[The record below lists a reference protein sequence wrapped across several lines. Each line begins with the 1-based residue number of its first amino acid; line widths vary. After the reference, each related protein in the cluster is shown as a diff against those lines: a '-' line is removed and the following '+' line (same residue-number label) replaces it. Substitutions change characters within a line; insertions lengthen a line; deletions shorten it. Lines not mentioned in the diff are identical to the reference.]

1 MKKFLL
7 FVMAAI
13 AMVATS
19 CTKEQT
25 TTSVPLGEEVTV
37 TFTADLGAIESRA
50 IADGLKVNEVAWA
63 IYLEGAAEPLAD
75 LKGVLPINNKQG
87 VLEVRLVTGKSYD
100 LAFFAYSTENAATEQ
115 VNGVNPTPSYYAVDW
130 NTKSITVEYP
140 DGQIA
145 NDTDKRDCFW
155 HVEKGLK
162 VEGPVNET
170 FTLHRPLAQ
179 LNFGVTAEDTL
190 AAQTAGLV
198 VGESK
203 IKASTYAGFNMFTGE
218 CFDQETVE
226 YTFAQNTI
234 PDQALTVQG
243 TNYTYIGT
251 VYLLVNDKMLQDV
264 ALTIYNESDGKEIN
278 TLEYSNVPFQ
288 RNYRTNILGALLTN
302 PVKFNIIVDEAFE
315 EPDYVAKHWDGTTK
329 EVTPDA
335 EGVYNVTCPEELAW
349 IAEQVN
355 SGANDFEGKA
365 VVIPAGNE
373 AFDLNGLNNYVWT
386 PIGTAAHPFRGSF
399 HGNQVPIRNVVIK
412 TPECAGLFGCV
423 ISEGIT
429 EVSIDGITIEANH
442 YAGAVVGYAYSNIS
456 YCHVHNFNIL
466 VTPNEVVTREAAY
479 DNGDKVGGI
488 AGYVGENTGEGY
500 TLTNNIVDGG
510 TITGY
515 RDLGGI
521 AGAAYV
527 KECKSNRVTNTTITV
542 DQETNFYGKK
552 PIYTEKFVGRVL
564 GGTLGTNTSTTTLKF
579 EYKPADL
586 EWRTVKEVIA
596 YKSGAAV
603 NVQGWV
609 VATCDEDNTNGKSFV
624 ITDETGELLYVF
636 KPKTASKVGAIVRV
650 KGSMGTYGD
659 DKLTQV
665 AASSTVTTLEGTVDV
680 TYPEVNVWSPAQ
692 IEAFL
697 AKNTRTYAKIKGTLN
712 IDGSYYNVIVD
723 GVDSAK
729 KLGSIVYPN
738 KELKSILTSL
748 NGRTIIVEG
757 YAMYSNT
764 TTGTNPKT
772 YFNIIATKVE
782 EYKVATEWGV
792 VGDHNGWGATPD
804 ITMWTA
810 DNNLMFAKGVELQA
824 GKKFKIRANNEWND
838 AKNWGMS
845 TPQIVYSN
853 MKLPV
858 IVGAG
863 SQDMTVLEDGTYD
876 IYFDLK
882 NETVYLMEAGKSI
895 DTAADYEK
903 YEVPQYHN
911 HAWRLVGGF
920 NNWNPNDDE
929 YLMTLSEDNK
939 WAVITTEF
947 TADTELKFAAN
958 GGWDFNFGNGV
969 TVELGQ
975 EYPGYQGG
983 QNVKV
988 PAGKYKISLSMCDGR
1003 FKFEVPVVE
1012 VTKTITFDNKSKRTS
1027 FTTSQQ
1033 VWTENGI
1040 TLTNDK
1046 ASSTNN
1052 VADYYKPLRCY
1063 KGSNVKIEAP
1073 GKILSIVIDCSG
1085 LDAKYIDPWGTNK
1098 NKIVTITLDGTSN
1111 SYTFTKLSAQARA
1124 YKMTVTWLE

>member
-50 IADGLKVNEVAWA
+50 IADGQKVNEVAWA

-100 LAFFAYSTENAATEQ
+100 LAFFAYSTEQAASEQ

-162 VEGPVNET
+162 VEGPVNKT

-226 YTFAQNTI
+226 YTFAQNTV

-264 ALTIYNESDGKEIN
+264 AITIYNESDSKEIN
-278 TLEYSNVPFQ
+278 TLEYSNVPMQ

-329 EVTPDA
+329 EITPDA

-355 SGANDFEGKA
+355 SGANNFEGKA
-365 VVIPAGNE
+365 IVIPEENE
-373 AFDLNGLNNYVWT
+373 ALDLNGLNNYVWT
-386 PIGTAAHPFRGSF
+386 PIGTAKNPFRGSF
-399 HGNQVPIRNVVIK
+399 DGNNVLIRNVVIK
-412 TPECAGLFGCV
+412 TPECAGLFGKV
-423 ISEGIT
+423 IGAGIT
-429 EVSIDGITIEANH
+429 NVNIDGITIEANH
-442 YAGAVVGYAYSNIS
+442 YAGAVAGYAYSNIT
-456 YCHVHNFNIL
+456 YCTVKNFNIL

-488 AGYVGENTGEGY
+488 VGYVGENRGEGY
-500 TLTNNIVDGG
+500 TINNNVVDGG

-527 KECKSNRVTNTTITV
+527 KECKTNRVTNTTITV

-579 EYKPADL
+579 EYHPADL
-586 EWRTVKEVIA
+586 EWRTVKEVVA
-596 YKSGAAV
+596 YKSNADV
-603 NVQGWV
+603 FVQGWV
-609 VATCDEDNTNGKSFV
+609 VAACDKSFV
-624 ITDETGELLYVF
+624 ISDETGELLFVYN
-636 KPKTASKVGAIVRV
+636 PKTASKVGAIVRV
-650 KGSMGTYGD
+650 TGRAGTYGD
-659 DKLTQV
+659 SNLIQV
-665 AASSTVTTLEGTVDV
+665 NKNSTVTTLEQTVEV
-680 TYPEVNVWSPAQ
+680 TYPQTEVWTKEQ
-692 IEAFL
+692 IDAYA
-697 AKNTRTYAKIKGTLN
+697 AKNTRTFVKIKGALN
-712 IDGSYYNVIVD
+712 ISGTHYNIELNDAKVDGSLI
-723 GVDSAK
+723 
-729 KLGSIVYPN
+729 YPN
-738 KELKSILTSL
+738 NDIKPSITAL
-748 NGRTIIVEG
+748 NGKTVIAEG
-757 YAMYSNT
+757 YAVYTKSGYM
-764 TTGTNPKT
+764 
-772 YFNIIATKVE
+772 NIVATKVE

-792 VGDHNGWGATPD
+792 VGDHNNWGATPD
-804 ITMWTA
+804 ITMYTA

-858 IVGAG
+858 IVGAD
-863 SQDMTVLEDGTYD
+863 SQDMTVLENGTYD
-876 IYFDLK
+876 IYFDLENK
-882 NETVYLMEAGKSI
+882 TVYLMEAGKSI
-895 DTAADYEK
+895 DSAAEYER
-903 YEVPQYHN
+903 YEVPQYDDRE
-911 HAWRLVGGF
+911 WRLVGAF
-920 NNWNPNDDE
+920 NDWNPNDDN
-929 YLMTLSEDNK
+929 YLMNLTEDNK

-947 TADTELKFAAN
+947 TADTDLKFAAD
-958 GGWDFNFGNGV
+958 GGWNFNFGNGV
-969 TVELGQ
+969 TVELGV
-975 EYPGYQGG
+975 EYPGYQRG
-983 QNVKV
+983 QNIKV

-1012 VTKTITFDNKSKRTS
+1012 VTKDISFANKAQRTTFN
-1027 FTTSQQ
+1027 TTKQ
-1033 VWTENGI
+1033 VWEQNGI
-1040 TLTNDK
+1040 TVTNDK
-1046 ASSTNN
+1046 AASTSN
-1052 VADYYKPLRCY
+1052 VADYANPLRCY
-1063 KGSNVKIEAP
+1063 KSSNVKIEAP

-1085 LDAKYIDPWGTNK
+1085 LEAKYIDPWGTNK

>member
-50 IADGLKVNEVAWA
+50 IADGQKVNEVAWA

-100 LAFFAYSTENAATEQ
+100 LAFFAYSTEQAASEQ

-162 VEGPVNET
+162 VEGPVNKT

-226 YTFAQNTI
+226 YTFAQNI
-234 PDQALTVQG
+234 VPDQALTVQG

-264 ALTIYNESDGKEIN
+264 AITIYNESDSKEIN
-278 TLEYSNVPFQ
+278 TLEYSNVPMQ

-329 EVTPDA
+329 EITPDA

-355 SGANDFEGKA
+355 SGANDFKGKA
-365 VVIPAGNE
+365 IVIPEENE
-373 AFDLNGLNNYVWT
+373 ALDLNGLNNYVWT
-386 PIGTAAHPFRGSF
+386 PIGTAKNPFRGSF
-399 HGNQVPIRNVVIK
+399 DGNNVLIRNVVIK
-412 TPECAGLFGCV
+412 TPECAGLFGSV

-429 EVSIDGITIEANH
+429 NVNIDGITIEANH
-442 YAGAVVGYAYSNIS
+442 YAGAVAGYAYSNIT
-456 YCHVHNFNIL
+456 YCTVKNFNIL

-488 AGYVGENTGEGY
+488 VGYVGENRGEGY
-500 TLTNNIVDGG
+500 TINNNVVDGG

-527 KECKSNRVTNTTITV
+527 KECKTNRVTNTTITV

-564 GGTLGTNTSTTTLKF
+564 GGTLGTNTSTITLKF
-579 EYKPADL
+579 EFHPADL
-586 EWRTVKEVIA
+586 EWRTVQEVIK
-596 YKSGAAV
+596 YKSLADV
-603 NVQGWV
+603 SVQGWV
-609 VATCDEDNTNGKSFV
+609 VAACDKSFV
-624 ITDETGELLYVF
+624 ITDETGELVF
-636 KPKTASKVGAIVRV
+636 VYNPKTASKVGAIVRV
-650 KGSMGTYGD
+650 KGTAGTYGD
-659 DKLTQV
+659 SNLIQV
-665 AASSTVTTLEGTVDV
+665 NSGATVTTLEQTVEV
-680 TYPEVNVWSPAQ
+680 TYPQTEVWTKEQ
-692 IEAFL
+692 IDAYA
-697 AKNTRTYAKIKGTLN
+697 AKNTRTYVKIKGALN
-712 IDGSYYNVIVD
+712 INSTHYNVELNDAKVDGSLI
-723 GVDSAK
+723 
-729 KLGSIVYPN
+729 YPN
-738 KELKSILTSL
+738 NDIKPSITAL
-748 NGRTIIVEG
+748 NGKTIIAEG
-757 YAMYSNT
+757 YAVYTKSGFM
-764 TTGTNPKT
+764 
-772 YFNIIATKVE
+772 NIVATKVE

-792 VGDHNGWGATPD
+792 VGDHNNWGATPD

-845 TPQIVYSN
+845 TAQVVYSN

-863 SQDMTVLEDGTYD
+863 SQDMTVLENGTYD
-876 IYFDLK
+876 IYFDPK
-882 NETVYLMEAGKSI
+882 NELVYLMEAGKSI
-895 DTAADYEK
+895 DSAAEYER
-903 YEVPQYHN
+903 YEVPQYDDKE
-911 HAWRLVGGF
+911 WRLVGGF
-920 NNWNPNDDE
+920 NDWNPNDDT
-929 YLMTLSEDNK
+929 YLMNLTEDNK

-947 TADTELKFAAN
+947 TADTELKFAAD
-958 GGWDFNFGNGV
+958 GGWGFNFGNGV
-969 TVELGQ
+969 TVELGV

-983 QNVKV
+983 QNIKV
-988 PAGKYKISLSMCDGR
+988 PAGAYKISLSMCDGR
-1003 FKFEVPVVE
+1003 FKFEIPVVE
-1012 VTKTITFDNKSKRTS
+1012 VTQDISFANKAQRTTFNTSK
-1027 FTTSQQ
+1027 Q
-1033 VWTENGI
+1033 VWEQNGI
-1040 TLTNDK
+1040 TVTNDK
-1046 ASSTNN
+1046 SASTSN
-1052 VADYYKPLRCY
+1052 VADYANPARFYQNSKLTITS
-1063 KGSNVKIEAP
+1063 GGDIVKIIFDCNSTSYATALKNSLGTALGTVTVSSDKVTLELNEPTDAVVIAKFTAQVRMD
-1073 GKILSIVIDCSG
+1073 KI
-1085 LDAKYIDPWGTNK
+1085 
-1098 NKIVTITLDGTSN
+1098 
-1111 SYTFTKLSAQARA
+1111 
-1124 YKMTVTWLE
+1124 TVTWLE

>member
-50 IADGLKVNEVAWA
+50 IADGQKVNEVAWA

-100 LAFFAYSTENAATEQ
+100 LAFFAYSTEQAASEQ

-162 VEGPVNET
+162 VEGPVNKT

-226 YTFAQNTI
+226 YTFAQNTV

-264 ALTIYNESDGKEIN
+264 AITIYNESDSKEIN
-278 TLEYSNVPFQ
+278 TLEYSNVPMQ

-329 EVTPDA
+329 EITPDA

-355 SGANDFEGKA
+355 SGANNFEGKA
-365 VVIPAGNE
+365 IVIPEENE
-373 AFDLNGLNNYVWT
+373 ALDLNGLNNYVWT
-386 PIGTAAHPFRGSF
+386 PIGTAKNPFRGSF
-399 HGNQVPIRNVVIK
+399 DGNNVLIRNVVIK
-412 TPECAGLFGCV
+412 TPECAGLFGKV
-423 ISEGIT
+423 IGAGIT
-429 EVSIDGITIEANH
+429 NVNIDGITIEANH
-442 YAGAVVGYAYSNIS
+442 YAGAVAGYAYSNIT
-456 YCHVHNFNIL
+456 YCTVKNFNIL

-488 AGYVGENTGEGY
+488 VGYVGENRGEGY
-500 TLTNNIVDGG
+500 TINNNVVDGG

-527 KECKSNRVTNTTITV
+527 KECKTNRVTNTTITV

-579 EYKPADL
+579 EYHPADL
-586 EWRTVKEVIA
+586 EWRTVKEVVA
-596 YKSGAAV
+596 YKSNADV
-603 NVQGWV
+603 FVQGWV
-609 VATCDEDNTNGKSFV
+609 VAACDKSFV
-624 ITDETGELLYVF
+624 ISDETGELLFVYN
-636 KPKTASKVGAIVRV
+636 PKTASKVGAIVRV
-650 KGSMGTYGD
+650 TGRAGTYGD
-659 DKLTQV
+659 SNLIQV
-665 AASSTVTTLEGTVDV
+665 NKNSTVTTLEQTVEV
-680 TYPEVNVWSPAQ
+680 TYPQTEVWTKEQ
-692 IEAFL
+692 IDAYA
-697 AKNTRTYAKIKGTLN
+697 AKNTRTFVKIKGALN
-712 IDGSYYNVIVD
+712 ISGTHYNIELNDAKVDGSLI
-723 GVDSAK
+723 
-729 KLGSIVYPN
+729 YPN
-738 KELKSILTSL
+738 NDIKPSITAL
-748 NGRTIIVEG
+748 NGKTVIAEG
-757 YAMYSNT
+757 YAVYTKSGYM
-764 TTGTNPKT
+764 
-772 YFNIIATKVE
+772 NIVATKVE

-792 VGDHNGWGATPD
+792 VGDHNNWGATPD
-804 ITMWTA
+804 ITMYTA

-845 TPQIVYSN
+845 TAQVVYSN

-863 SQDMTVLEDGTYD
+863 SQDMTVLENGTYD
-876 IYFDLK
+876 IYFDLENK
-882 NETVYLMEAGKSI
+882 TVYLMEAGKSI
-895 DTAADYEK
+895 DSAAEYER
-903 YEVPQYHN
+903 YEVPQYDDRE
-911 HAWRLVGGF
+911 WRLVGAF
-920 NNWNPNDDE
+920 NDWNPNDDN
-929 YLMTLSEDNK
+929 YLMNLTEDNK

-947 TADTELKFAAN
+947 TADTDLKFAAD
-958 GGWDFNFGNGV
+958 GGWNFNFGNGV
-969 TVELGQ
+969 TVELGV
-975 EYPGYQGG
+975 EYPGYQRG
-983 QNVKV
+983 QNIKV

-1012 VTKTITFDNKSKRTS
+1012 VTKDISFANKAQRTTFN
-1027 FTTSQQ
+1027 TTKQ
-1033 VWTENGI
+1033 VWEQNGI
-1040 TLTNDK
+1040 TVTNDK
-1046 ASSTNN
+1046 AASTSN
-1052 VADYYKPLRCY
+1052 VADYANPLRCY
-1063 KGSNVKIEAP
+1063 KSSNVKIEAP

-1085 LDAKYIDPWGTNK
+1085 LEAKYIDPWGTNK

>member
-100 LAFFAYSTENAATEQ
+100 IAFFAYSTEQAAAEQ

-162 VEGPVNET
+162 VEGPVNKT
-170 FTLHRPLAQ
+170 FILHRPLAQ

-226 YTFAQNTI
+226 YTFAQNTV

-264 ALTIYNESDGKEIN
+264 AITIYNESDSKEIN
-278 TLEYSNVPFQ
+278 TLEYSNVPMQ

-329 EVTPDA
+329 EITPDA

-355 SGANDFEGKA
+355 SGANNFEGKTI
-365 VVIPAGNE
+365 VIPEENE
-373 AFDLNGLNNYVWT
+373 ALDLNGLNNYVWT
-386 PIGTAAHPFRGSF
+386 PIGTAKNPFRGSF
-399 HGNQVPIRNVVIK
+399 DGNNVPIRNVVIK
-412 TPECAGLFGCV
+412 TPECAGLFGKV
-423 ISEGIT
+423 IGAGIT
-429 EVSIDGITIEANH
+429 NVNIDGITIEANH
-442 YAGAVVGYAYSNIS
+442 YAGAVAGYAYSNIT
-456 YCHVHNFNIL
+456 YCTVKNFNIL

-488 AGYVGENTGEGY
+488 VGYVGENRGEGY
-500 TLTNNIVDGG
+500 TINNNTVDGG

-527 KECKSNRVTNTTITV
+527 KECKTNKVTNTTITV

-564 GGTLGTNTSTTTLKF
+564 GGTLGTNTSTTTIKF
-579 EYKPADL
+579 EYHPADL
-586 EWRTVKEVIA
+586 EWRTIKEVVN
-596 YKSGAAV
+596 YKSGAAIT
-603 NVQGWV
+603 VQGWV
-609 VATCDEDNTNGKSFV
+609 VAACDRSFV
-624 ITDETGELLYVF
+624 ITDETGELLFVYN
-636 KPKTASKVGAIVRV
+636 PKTAAEVGAIVRV
-650 KGSMGTYGD
+650 KGTAGTYGD
-659 DKLTQV
+659 SNLIQV
-665 AASSTVTTLEGTVDV
+665 NTGATVTTLEQTVEV
-680 TYPEVNVWSPAQ
+680 TYPQTEVLTKEQ
-692 IEAFL
+692 IDAYA
-697 AKNTRTYAKIKGTLN
+697 AKNTRTYVKIKGALN
-712 IDGSYYNVIVD
+712 ISGTHYNIDLNDAKVDGSLI
-723 GVDSAK
+723 
-729 KLGSIVYPN
+729 YPN
-738 KELKSILTSL
+738 NDIKPSITAL
-748 NGRTIIVEG
+748 NGKTIIAEG
-757 YAMYSNT
+757 YAVYTKSGYM
-764 TTGTNPKT
+764 
-772 YFNIIATKVE
+772 NIVATKVE

-792 VGDHNGWGATPD
+792 VGDHNNWGATPD
-804 ITMWTA
+804 IPMWTA

-863 SQDMTVLEDGTYD
+863 SQDMTVLENGTYD
-876 IYFDLK
+876 IYFDL
-882 NETVYLMEAGKSI
+882 EHELVYLMEAGKSI
-895 DTAADYEK
+895 DTAADYER
-903 YEVPQYHN
+903 YEVPQYHDRE
-911 HAWRLVGGF
+911 WRLVGAF
-920 NNWNPNDDE
+920 NNWNPNDDN
-929 YLMTLSEDNK
+929 YLMTLTEDNK

-947 TADTELKFAAN
+947 AADTELKFTAN

-969 TVELGQ
+969 TVELGV
-975 EYPGYQGG
+975 EYPGYQSG
-983 QNVKV
+983 QNIKV
-988 PAGKYKISLSMCDGR
+988 PAGAYKISLSMCDGR

-1012 VTKTITFDNKSKRTS
+1012 VTKDISFANKAQRTTFN
-1027 FTTSQQ
+1027 TTKQ
-1033 VWTENGI
+1033 VWEQNGI
-1040 TLTNDK
+1040 TVTNDK

-1052 VADYYKPLRCY
+1052 VADYYNPLRCY
-1063 KGSNVKIEAP
+1063 KSSNVTIEAP

>member
-100 LAFFAYSTENAATEQ
+100 LAFFAYSTEQAASEQ

-162 VEGPVNET
+162 VEGPVNKT

-226 YTFAQNTI
+226 YTFAQNI
-234 PDQALTVQG
+234 VPDQALTVQG

-264 ALTIYNESDGKEIN
+264 AITIYNESDSKEIN
-278 TLEYSNVPFQ
+278 TLEYSNVPMQ

-329 EVTPDA
+329 EITPDA

-355 SGANDFEGKA
+355 SGANDFKGKA
-365 VVIPAGNE
+365 IVIPEENE
-373 AFDLNGLNNYVWT
+373 ALDLNGLNNYVWT
-386 PIGTAAHPFRGSF
+386 PIGTAKNPFRGSF
-399 HGNQVPIRNVVIK
+399 DGNNVLIRNVVIK
-412 TPECAGLFGCV
+412 TPECAGLFGKV
-423 ISEGIT
+423 IGAGIT
-429 EVSIDGITIEANH
+429 NVNIDGITIEANH
-442 YAGAVVGYAYSNIS
+442 YAGAVAGYAYSNIT
-456 YCHVHNFNIL
+456 YCTVKNFNIL

-488 AGYVGENTGEGY
+488 VGYVGENRGEGY
-500 TLTNNIVDGG
+500 TINNNTVDGG

-515 RDLGGI
+515 RDIGGI

-527 KECKSNRVTNTTITV
+527 KECKNNKVYSTTITV

-564 GGTLGTNTSTTTLKF
+564 GGTLGTNFSGTSLKF
-579 EYKPADL
+579 EYHPADL
-586 EWRTVKEVIA
+586 EWRTVQEVIK
-596 YKSGAAV
+596 YKSGADV
-603 NVQGWV
+603 SVQGWV
-609 VATCDEDNTNGKSFV
+609 VAACDKSFV
-624 ITDETGELLYVF
+624 ISDETGELLFVYS
-636 KPKTASKVGAIVRV
+636 PKTASKVGATVRV
-650 KGSMGTYGD
+650 KGRAGTWGD
-659 DKLTQV
+659 SSLIQV
-665 AASSTVTTLEGTVDV
+665 NSGATVTTLEQTVEV
-680 TYPEVNVWSPAQ
+680 TYPQTEVWTKEQ
-692 IEAFL
+692 IDAYA
-697 AKNTRTYAKIKGTLN
+697 AKNTRTYVKIKGTLN
-712 IDGSYYNVIVD
+712 INGTHYNIDLNDAKVDGSLI
-723 GVDSAK
+723 
-729 KLGSIVYPN
+729 YPN
-738 KELKSILTSL
+738 NDIKPNITAL
-748 NGRTIIVEG
+748 NGKTVIAEG
-757 YAMYSNT
+757 YAVYTKSGYM
-764 TTGTNPKT
+764 
-772 YFNIIATKVE
+772 NIVATKVE

-792 VGDHNGWGATPD
+792 VGDHNNWGATPD

-824 GKKFKIRANNEWND
+824 GKKFKIRANNKWND

-858 IVGAG
+858 IVGAD
-863 SQDMTVLEDGTYD
+863 SQDMTVLENGTYD
-876 IYFDLK
+876 IYFDLE
-882 NETVYLMEAGKSI
+882 NELVYLMEAGKSI
-895 DTAADYEK
+895 DTAADYER
-903 YEVPQYHN
+903 YEVPQYDDRE
-911 HAWRLVGGF
+911 WRLVGAF
-920 NNWNPNDDE
+920 NDWNPNDDT
-929 YLMTLSEDNK
+929 YLMNLTEDNK
-939 WAVITTEF
+939 WAVITTKF
-947 TADTELKFAAN
+947 TADTELKFAAD
-958 GGWDFNFGNGV
+958 GGWNFNFGNGV
-969 TVELGQ
+969 TVELGV
-975 EYPGYQGG
+975 EYPGYQSG
-983 QNVKV
+983 QNIKV
-988 PAGKYKISLSMCDGR
+988 PAGEYKISLSMCDGR

-1012 VTKTITFDNKSKRTS
+1012 VTKDISFANKAQRTT
-1027 FTTSQQ
+1027 FTTSKQ
-1033 VWTENGI
+1033 VWEQNGI
-1040 TLTNDK
+1040 TVTNDK
-1046 ASSTNN
+1046 AASTNN
-1052 VADYYKPLRCY
+1052 VADYYNPLRCY

>member
-100 LAFFAYSTENAATEQ
+100 IAFFAYSTEQAASEQ

-130 NTKSITVEYP
+130 NNKSITVEYP

-162 VEGPVNET
+162 VEGPVNKT
-170 FTLHRPLAQ
+170 FILHRPLAQ

-226 YTFAQNTI
+226 YTFAQNI
-234 PDQALTVQG
+234 VPDQALTVQG

-264 ALTIYNESDGKEIN
+264 AITIYNESDSKEIN
-278 TLEYSNVPFQ
+278 TLEYSNVPMQ

-329 EVTPDA
+329 EITPDA

-355 SGANDFEGKA
+355 SGANNFEGKA
-365 VVIPAGNE
+365 VVIPEDNE
-373 AFDLNGLNNYVWT
+373 ALDLNGLNNYVWT
-386 PIGTAAHPFRGSF
+386 PIGTAANPFRGSF
-399 HGNQVPIRNVVIK
+399 DGNNVPIRNVVIK
-412 TPECAGLFGCV
+412 TPECAGLFGSV

-429 EVSIDGITIEANH
+429 NVNIDGITIEANH
-442 YAGAVVGYAYSNIS
+442 YAGAVAGYAYSNIT
-456 YCHVHNFNIL
+456 YCTVKNFNIL

-488 AGYVGENTGEGY
+488 VGYVGENTGEGY
-500 TLTNNIVDGG
+500 TINNNTVDGG

-527 KECKSNRVTNTTITV
+527 KECKTNKVTNTTITV

-579 EYKPADL
+579 EYLPADL
-586 EWRTVKEVIA
+586 EWRTVKEVIN
-596 YKSGAAV
+596 YKSGAAIT
-603 NVQGWV
+603 VQGWV
-609 VATCDEDNTNGKSFV
+609 VAACDRSFV
-624 ITDETGELLYVF
+624 ITDETGELLFVYN
-636 KPKTASKVGAIVRV
+636 PKTAAEVGATVRV
-650 KGSMGTYGD
+650 KGTAGTYGD
-659 DKLTQV
+659 SNLVQV
-665 AASSTVTTLEGTVDV
+665 GSTPTFTTLEQTVEV
-680 TYPEVNVWSPAQ
+680 TYPQTEVWTKEQ
-692 IEAFL
+692 IDAYA
-697 AKNTRTYAKIKGTLN
+697 AKNTRTYVKIKGALN
-712 IDGSYYNVIVD
+712 INDTHYNIDLNDAKVDGSLI
-723 GVDSAK
+723 
-729 KLGSIVYPN
+729 YPN
-738 KELKSILTSL
+738 NDIKPSITAL
-748 NGRTIIVEG
+748 NGKTIIAEG
-757 YAMYSNT
+757 YAVYTKSGYM
-764 TTGTNPKT
+764 
-772 YFNIIATKVE
+772 NIVATKVE

-792 VGDHNGWGATPD
+792 VGDHNNWGATPD

-876 IYFDLK
+876 IYFDL
-882 NETVYLMEAGKSI
+882 EHELVYLMEAGKSI
-895 DTAADYEK
+895 DTAADYER

-911 HAWRLVGGF
+911 REWRLVGAF
-920 NNWNPNDDE
+920 NDWNPNDDN
-929 YLMTLSEDNK
+929 YLMNLTEDNK

-947 TADTELKFAAN
+947 AADTELKFTAN

-969 TVELGQ
+969 TVELGV
-975 EYPGYQGG
+975 EYPGYQSG
-983 QNVKV
+983 QNIKV
-988 PAGKYKISLSMCDGR
+988 PAGAYKISLSMCDGR

-1012 VTKTITFDNKSKRTS
+1012 VTQDISFANKAQRTTFN
-1027 FTTSQQ
+1027 TSQQ
-1033 VWTENGI
+1033 VWEQNGI
-1040 TLTNDK
+1040 TVTNDK

-1052 VADYYKPLRCY
+1052 VADYANPLRCY

-1085 LDAKYIDPWGTNK
+1085 LDTKYIDPWGTNK

>member
-50 IADGLKVNEVAWA
+50 IADGQKVNEVAWA

-100 LAFFAYSTENAATEQ
+100 LAFFAYSTEQAASEQ

-162 VEGPVNET
+162 VEGPVNKT

-226 YTFAQNTI
+226 YTFAQNTV

-264 ALTIYNESDGKEIN
+264 AITIYNESDSKEIN
-278 TLEYSNVPFQ
+278 TLEYSNVPMQ

-329 EVTPDA
+329 EITPDA

-355 SGANDFEGKA
+355 SGANNFEGKA
-365 VVIPAGNE
+365 IVIPEENE
-373 AFDLNGLNNYVWT
+373 ALDLNGLNNYVWT
-386 PIGTAAHPFRGSF
+386 PIGTAKNPFRGSF
-399 HGNQVPIRNVVIK
+399 DGNNVLIRNVVIK
-412 TPECAGLFGCV
+412 TPECAGLFGKV
-423 ISEGIT
+423 IGAGIT
-429 EVSIDGITIEANH
+429 NVNIDGITIEANH
-442 YAGAVVGYAYSNIS
+442 YAGAVAGYAYSNIT
-456 YCHVHNFNIL
+456 YCTVKNFNIL

-488 AGYVGENTGEGY
+488 VGYVGENRGEGY
-500 TLTNNIVDGG
+500 TINNNVVDGG

-527 KECKSNRVTNTTITV
+527 KECKTNRVTNTTITV

-579 EYKPADL
+579 EYHPADL
-586 EWRTVKEVIA
+586 EWRTVKEVVA
-596 YKSGAAV
+596 YKSNADV
-603 NVQGWV
+603 FVQGWV
-609 VATCDEDNTNGKSFV
+609 VAACDKSFV
-624 ITDETGELLYVF
+624 ISDETGELLFVYN
-636 KPKTASKVGAIVRV
+636 PKTASKVGAIVRV
-650 KGSMGTYGD
+650 TGRAGTYGD
-659 DKLTQV
+659 SNLIQV
-665 AASSTVTTLEGTVDV
+665 NKNSTVTTLEQTVEV
-680 TYPEVNVWSPAQ
+680 TYPQTEVWTKEQ
-692 IEAFL
+692 IDAYA
-697 AKNTRTYAKIKGTLN
+697 AKNTRTFVKIKGALN
-712 IDGSYYNVIVD
+712 ISGTHYNIELNDAKVDGSLI
-723 GVDSAK
+723 
-729 KLGSIVYPN
+729 YPN
-738 KELKSILTSL
+738 NDIKPSITAL
-748 NGRTIIVEG
+748 NGKTVIAEG
-757 YAMYSNT
+757 YAVYTKSGYM
-764 TTGTNPKT
+764 
-772 YFNIIATKVE
+772 NIVATKVE

-792 VGDHNGWGATPD
+792 VGDHNNWGATPD
-804 ITMWTA
+804 ITMYTA

-845 TPQIVYSN
+845 TAQVVYSN

-863 SQDMTVLEDGTYD
+863 SQDMTVLENGTYD
-876 IYFDLK
+876 IYFDLENK
-882 NETVYLMEAGKSI
+882 TVYLMEAGKSI
-895 DTAADYEK
+895 DSAAEYER
-903 YEVPQYHN
+903 YEVPQYDDRE
-911 HAWRLVGGF
+911 WRLVGAF
-920 NNWNPNDDE
+920 NDWNPNDDN
-929 YLMTLSEDNK
+929 YLMNLTEDNK

-947 TADTELKFAAN
+947 TADTDLKFAAD
-958 GGWDFNFGNGV
+958 GGWNFNFGNGV
-969 TVELGQ
+969 TVELGV
-975 EYPGYQGG
+975 EYPGYQSG
-983 QNVKV
+983 QNIKV

-1012 VTKTITFDNKSKRTS
+1012 VTKDISFANKAQRTTFN
-1027 FTTSQQ
+1027 TTKQ
-1033 VWTENGI
+1033 VWEQNGI
-1040 TLTNDK
+1040 TVTNDK
-1046 ASSTNN
+1046 AASTSN
-1052 VADYYKPLRCY
+1052 VADYANPLRCY
-1063 KGSNVKIEAP
+1063 KSSNVKIEAP

-1085 LDAKYIDPWGTNK
+1085 LEAKYIDPWGTNK

>member
-100 LAFFAYSTENAATEQ
+100 IAFFAYSTEQAASEQ

-170 FTLHRPLAQ
+170 FILHRPLAQ

-226 YTFAQNTI
+226 YTFAKNTV

-264 ALTIYNESDGKEIN
+264 AITIYNESDSKEIN
-278 TLEYSNVPFQ
+278 TLEYSNVPMQ

-329 EVTPDA
+329 EITPDA

-355 SGANDFEGKA
+355 SGANNFEGKA
-365 VVIPAGNE
+365 IVIPQENE
-373 AFDLNGLNNYVWT
+373 ALDLNGLNNYVWT
-386 PIGTAAHPFRGSF
+386 PIGTAANPFRGSF
-399 HGNQVPIRNVVIK
+399 DGNNVVIRNVVIK
-412 TPECAGLFGCV
+412 TPECAGLFGSV
-423 ISEGIT
+423 VSEGIT
-429 EVSIDGITIEANH
+429 NVNIDGITIEANH
-442 YAGAVVGYAYSNIS
+442 YAGAVAGYAYSNIT
-456 YCHVHNFNIL
+456 YCTVKNFNIL

-488 AGYVGENTGEGY
+488 VGYVGENTGEGY
-500 TLTNNIVDGG
+500 TINNNTVDGG

-527 KECKSNRVTNTTITV
+527 KECKTNRVTNTTITV

-579 EYKPADL
+579 VYKPADL
-586 EWRTVKEVIA
+586 EWRTVKEVVA
-596 YKSGAAV
+596 YKSGADV
-603 NVQGWV
+603 SVQGWV
-609 VATCDEDNTNGKSFV
+609 VATCDKSFV
-624 ITDETGELLYVF
+624 ISDETGALLYVYN
-636 KPKTASKVGAIVRV
+636 PKTASKVGAIVRV
-650 KGSMGTYGD
+650 KGSAATYGD
-659 DKLTQV
+659 DKLIQV
-665 AASSTVTTLEGTVDV
+665 GASSTVTTLEGEVEV
-680 TYPEVNVWSPAQ
+680 TYPEVDVWTPAQ
-692 IEAFL
+692 IEAFN
-697 AKNTRTYAKIKGTLN
+697 AKNTRTYAKIKGVLN
-712 IDGSYYNVIVD
+712 ISGNYYNVVVD
-723 GVDSAK
+723 GTK
-729 KLGSIVYPN
+729 KQGSVMYPN
-738 KELKSILTSL
+738 NEIKPILTSL
-748 NGRTIIVEG
+748 NGKAIVVEG
-757 YAMYSNT
+757 YAMYSNSSR
-764 TTGTNPKT
+764 T
-772 YFNIIATKVE
+772 YMNIVATKVE

-792 VGDHNGWGATPD
+792 VGDHNNWGATPD
-804 ITMWTA
+804 IPMWTA

-863 SQDMTVLEDGTYD
+863 SQDMTVLENGTYD
-876 IYFDLK
+876 IYFDL
-882 NETVYLMEAGKSI
+882 EHELVYLMEAGKSI
-895 DTAADYEK
+895 DTAADYER
-903 YEVPQYHN
+903 YEVPQYDDRE
-911 HAWRLVGGF
+911 WRLVGAF
-920 NNWNPNDDE
+920 NDWNPNDDN
-929 YLMTLSEDNK
+929 YLMNLTEDNK

-947 TADTELKFAAN
+947 AADTELKFTAD

-969 TVELGQ
+969 TVELGV
-975 EYPGYQGG
+975 EYPGYQSG
-983 QNVKV
+983 QNIKV
-988 PAGKYKISLSMCDGR
+988 PAGAYKISLSMCDGR
-1003 FKFEVPVVE
+1003 FKFEIPVVE
-1012 VTKTITFDNKSKRTS
+1012 VTHDISFANKAQRTTFN
-1027 FTTSQQ
+1027 TTKQ
-1033 VWTENGI
+1033 VWEQNGI
-1040 TLTNDK
+1040 TVTNDK
-1046 ASSTNN
+1046 AASSNN
-1052 VADYYKPLRCY
+1052 VADYANPARFYQNSKLTITS
-1063 KGSNVKIEAP
+1063 GGDIVKIVFDCNSTSYATALKNSLGTALGTVTVSSDKVTLELNEPTDAV
-1073 GKILSIVIDCSG
+1073 VI
-1085 LDAKYIDPWGTNK
+1085 AK
-1098 NKIVTITLDGTSN
+1098 
-1111 SYTFTKLSAQARA
+1111 FTAQVRMD
-1124 YKMTVTWLE
+1124 KMTVTWLE